1 MARSFSEAE
10 KDNIREKLLIECEKS
25 WTIYGYKKTNID
37 ELCTKA
43 GISKGAFYL
52 FFDSKELLFCNVL
65 DNIQDRLK
73 MLIEETLSKAPTKE
87 DICNMLKQIYLEYD
101 KTNILTQR
109 NSPEFTV
116 FLNKAPEEW
125 KERSQIINDDF
136 VLETVFN
143 SNLKLKL
150 DRKKAM
156 GIFNALL
163 SIVTTKETIGYDH
176 FEVFCTLLDNIIDK
190 IYE

>member
-10 KDNIREKLLIECEKS
+10 KENIRERLIIECEKS
-25 WTIYGYKKTNID
+25 WASYGYKKTNID

-65 DNIQDRLK
+65 DNVQERLIR
-73 MLIEETLSKAPTKE
+73 LIDGTLSKTPTKE
-87 DICNMLKQIYLEYD
+87 DICQMLKQIYLEYD
-101 KTNILTQR
+101 KTSILTQR
-109 NSPEFTV
+109 NSPEFTT
-116 FLNKAPEEW
+116 FLNRAPEEW
-125 KERSQIINDDF
+125 KEKSQIINEDF
-136 VLETVFN
+136 ILETVFN

-150 DRKKAM
+150 DKQKAM

-163 SIVTTKETIGYDH
+163 SIVTNKETIGYDH
-176 FEVFCTLLDNIIDK
+176 FEIFSTLLDSVIDK